1 MFNHLTPDLCHQLAA
16 LLPPGALITD
26 PDALVPYATDETR
39 EHYFLPEAVARPHDV
54 DQVAAILRF
63 CQQKNIPIVPRGGG
77 SGVSGGALAVH
88 GGVILCMNHMD
99 RVLDINHR
107 DMTVTVEVGKIT
119 GELQAELRAQGLWL
133 PPDPGSAA
141 WCRIGG
147 NLAEAA
153 AGPKSVKYGAFRNW
167 VLNLEIVLP
176 DGTIMWTG
184 ADVRKFA
191 SGLNLTQLILG
202 SQGTLAVIT
211 KAVLRL
217 ITPPREE
224 MLLRAAF
231 PTITAAGD
239 YVCDI
244 FRAGLTPSEVEFLE
258 RDAVTIA
265 AKALGERVDPKI
277 AAYVWVGFDG
287 NHRDALLDEAGQAEA
302 LAEAQGA
309 TETLFADTGPSM
321 ARLWAMRKRIGTAII
336 ETTPFRDL
344 DLTFPRG
351 RLADIV
357 TLVKQT
363 GTKYGFESAI
373 FGHAGDGNLHVNVL
387 RNQRDDTAWH
397 QTIQPGL
404 THIYRETIAMGG
416 APSGEHGLGILETR
430 RLKIADKESLSHLLR
445 LREKTVLNPGKNVGR
460 A

>member
-1 MFNHLTPDLCHQLAA
+1 MFNHLTPERRNQLAA
-16 LLPPGALITD
+16 LLPAGALITD
-26 PDALVPYATDETR
+26 ADALVPYATDETR

-54 DQVAAILRF
+54 DQVAAVLRF
-63 CQQKNIPIVPRGGG
+63 CHQHNIPITPRGGG
-77 SGVSGGALAVH
+77 SGVSGGALAVN

-99 RVLDINHR
+99 RVLDVNHR

-119 GELQAELRAQGLWL
+119 AELQAELRAQGLWL
-133 PPDPGSAA
+133 PPDPGSAS

-176 DGTIMWTG
+176 DGTVMWTG

-211 KAVLRL
+211 KAVFRL
-217 ITPPREE
+217 IAPPREE

-231 PTITAAGD
+231 PGIAAAGD
-239 YVCDI
+239 FVCAL

-258 RDAVTIA
+258 RDAIDIA
-265 AKALGERVDPKI
+265 AKALGETVPPEV

-287 NHRDALLDEAGQAEA
+287 NHRDALLEEAEQADT
-302 LAEAQGA
+302 LAEQQGA
-309 TETLFADTGPSM
+309 LETVFADTGPTM
-321 ARLWAMRKRIGTAII
+321 TRLWALRKRIGMAVI

-357 TLVKQT
+357 TLVKKT
-363 GTKYGFESAI
+363 GMAYGFASAI

-387 RNQRDDTAWH
+387 RNQLDDTAWQH
-397 QTIQPGL
+397 TLKPGIE
-404 THIYRETIAMGG
+404 HIYRETIAMGG
-416 APSGEHGLGILETR
+416 APSGEHGLDNHFKVMNELFFG
-430 RLKIADKESLSHLLR
+430 
-445 LREKTVLNPGKNVGR
+445 EKQQKLQLQIKDSFN
-460 A
+460 

>member
-1 MFNHLTPDLCHQLAA
+1 MFTRLTPDLCNQLAA
-16 LLPPGALITD
+16 LLPTGALITET
-26 PDALVPYATDETR
+26 DALVPYATDETR

-54 DQVAAILRF
+54 DQVAAVLRF
-63 CQQKNIPIVPRGGG
+63 CHHHNIPIVPRGGG
-77 SGVSGGALAVH
+77 SGVSGGALAVN
-88 GGVILCMNHMD
+88 GGIILCMNHMD
-99 RVLDINHR
+99 RVLEINHR

-119 GELQAELRAQGLWL
+119 GELQAELRAHGLWL
-133 PPDPGSAA
+133 PPDPGSAS

-167 VLNLEIVLP
+167 VLNLEIVLA
-176 DGTIMWTG
+176 DGTVMWTG

-211 KAVLRL
+211 KAVFRL

-224 MLLRAAF
+224 LLLRAAF
-231 PTITAAGD
+231 PSIAAAGD
-239 YVCDI
+239 YVCAL

-258 RDAVTIA
+258 RDAINIA
-265 AKALGERVDPKI
+265 AKALGETVDGKV

-287 NHRDALLDEAGQAEA
+287 NHRDALLEEAGEA
-302 LAEAQGA
+302 DTLAEQHNAV
-309 TETLFADTGPSM
+309 ETVFADTGPSKT
-321 ARLWAMRKRIGTAII
+321 RLWALRKRIGTAII

-351 RLADIV
+351 HLADIV
-357 TLVKQT
+357 SLVKQT
-363 GTKYGFESAI
+363 GTEYGFESAI

-387 RNQRDDTAWH
+387 RNNLDDTTWH

-416 APSGEHGLGILETR
+416 APSGEHGLG
-430 RLKIADKESLSHLLR
+430 LLNTGPSPNGAQQHMQQ
-445 LREKTVLNPGKNVGR
+445 LIGANPNLNPGKIFLNLF
-460 A
+460 